1 MALKPLTQ
9 AEQDAILKAFG
20 GGKSNFKQGASQR
33 KAFDENR
40 RDKAGEDPLSII
52 LSVDDVK
59 GQYDTSRTLMTTIGG
74 KQREITGADLEAF
87 RRNIDTVRKAFKQG
101 ITANQVL
108 DLSLKMDL
116 DNAKEQIHTAIPVRY
131 KGDVLHFMTNAWI
144 ESDVKQHYVM
154 VKFLDL
160 GAIATT
166 PIPLL
171 TATKTVAQGYLA
183 FDCDCGRHTFW
194 YRYISTIGGFNAG
207 RAETGFPKI
216 RNPHLSGVACKH
228 VLRVMFSLNQAL
240 AISKIKEMVKIVRAS
255 AKPLEELPE
264 NQLSAKE
271 VKDAAKRQVEKAHH
285 DRNQVRRNVDDP
297 VKQRK
302 AKKEAERFAKAAQT
316 DAQKQRAERKRI
328 IANGSPMEKLNLRR
342 DLENRVKTL
351 QREYG
356 QTSNE
361 NLLDAMENLQ
371 NDINRLI

>member
-1 MALKPLTQ
+1 
-9 AEQDAILKAFG
+9 
-20 GGKSNFKQGASQR
+20 
-33 KAFDENR
+33 
-40 RDKAGEDPLSII
+40 
-52 LSVDDVK
+52 V
-59 GQYDTSRTLMTTIGG
+59 
-74 KQREITGADLEAF
+74 
-87 RRNIDTVRKAFKQG
+87 
-101 ITANQVL
+101 
-108 DLSLKMDL
+108 
-116 DNAKEQIHTAIPVRY
+116 
-131 KGDVLHFMTNAWI
+131 TNAWI
-144 ESDVKQHYVM
+144 ESDVKQHYVT

-171 TATKTVAQGYLA
+171 TATKQVAQGYLA

-194 YRYISTIGGFNAG
+194 YRYISTLGGFNAG

-240 AISKIKEMVKIVRAS
+240 AISKIKEMTKIARNS
-255 AKPLEELPE
+255 SKPLEDLPE

-285 DRNQVRRNVDDP
+285 DRNQVRRSVDDP

-302 AKKEAERFAKAAQT
+302 AKKEAEKFAKASQT

-328 IANGSPMEKLNLRR
+328 ITNGSPMEKLNLRR
-342 DLENRVKTL
+342 DLENRVKNL
-351 QREYG
+351 QREYA
-356 QTSNE
+356 QTNNE

>member
-1 MALKPLTQ
+1 MATKPLSQ
-9 AEQDAILKAFG
+9 AEKDAILKAFG
-20 GGKSNFKQGASQR
+20 GGKAGFKQGANERAKTDSERRNSEKSQ
-33 KAFDENR
+33 AV
-40 RDKAGEDPLSII
+40 I

-59 GQYDTSRTLMTTIGG
+59 GQYDSSRALMTTIGG
-74 KQREITGADLEAF
+74 QQRQITASDLDAF
-87 RRNIDTVRKAFKQG
+87 RKNIDTVRKVFKQG

-108 DLSLKMDL
+108 DLSLKIDL
-116 DNAKEQIHTAIPVRY
+116 DRAKEQIHTAIPVRY

-144 ESDVKQHYVM
+144 ESDVKQHYVT

-194 YRYISTIGGFNAG
+194 YRYISTVGGFNAG

-228 VLRVMFSLNQAL
+228 VLRVMFSLGQAY
-240 AISKIKEMVKIVRAS
+240 AISKIKEMVKIARQS
-255 AKPLEELPE
+255 AKPLEDLPE
-264 NQLSAKE
+264 NQISAKE
-271 VKDAAKRQVEKAHH
+271 AKEAAKRQADKAHH
-285 DRNQVRRNVDDP
+285 DRNQVRRSVDDP

-302 AKKEAERFAKAAQT
+302 AKKEAERFAKASQT

-328 IANGSPMEKLNLRR
+328 IMNGSPMEKLNLRR
-342 DLENRVKTL
+342 DLENRVKNL

-356 QTSNE
+356 QTRNE

>member
-20 GGKSNFKQGASQR
+20 GGKTGFKQGASQR
-33 KAFDENR
+33 KAFDEKR
-40 RDKAGEDPLSII
+40 RDKASNNPASVI
-52 LSVDDVK
+52 LNVDDVK
-59 GQYDTSRTLMTTIGG
+59 GQYDSSRALMTTIGD

-131 KGDVLHFMTNAWI
+131 KGDVLHFMTNASK
-144 ESDVKQHYVM
+144 ESEVRQHYVT
-154 VKFLDL
+154 VRFLDL

-194 YRYISTIGGFNAG
+194 YRYISTLGGFNAG

-240 AISKIKEMVKIVRAS
+240 AISKIKEMVKIARQS
-255 AKPLEELPE
+255 AKPLEDLPE
-264 NQLSAKE
+264 NQISAKE

-285 DRNQVRRNVDDP
+285 DRNQVRRSVDDP

-371 NDINRLI
+371 NDINGLI